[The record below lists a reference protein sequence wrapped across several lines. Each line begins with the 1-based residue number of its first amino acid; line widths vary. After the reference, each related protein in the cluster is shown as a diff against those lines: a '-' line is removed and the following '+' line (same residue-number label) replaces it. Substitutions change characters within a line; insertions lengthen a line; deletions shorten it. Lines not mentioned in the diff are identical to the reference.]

1 MNKFYI
7 LFQIYLTMIY
17 LYILCLN
24 NYNNT
29 HSQVYDKIKETI
41 SPYNAKASAKIKIK
55 IIPTKILSYYALAL
69 TPASPT
75 IPIDNPAA

>member
-1 MNKFYI
+1 M
-7 LFQIYLTMIY
+7 
-17 LYILCLN
+17 
-24 NYNNT
+24 
-29 HSQVYDKIKETI
+29 
-41 SPYNAKASAKIKIK
+41 SPYNAKASAKIKIN

>member
-1 MNKFYI
+1 MNNFLINRYVNYYD
-7 LFQIYLTMIY
+7 LS
-17 LYILCLN
+17 LYLCLN
-24 NYNNT
+24 NNNT
-29 HSQVYDKIKETI
+29 HSQVYDKIKDTI